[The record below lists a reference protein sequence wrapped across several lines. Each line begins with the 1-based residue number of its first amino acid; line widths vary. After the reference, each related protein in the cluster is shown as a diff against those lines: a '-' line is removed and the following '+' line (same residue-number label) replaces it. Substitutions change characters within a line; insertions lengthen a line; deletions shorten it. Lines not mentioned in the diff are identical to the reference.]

1 MKFAATIWISY
12 NLQIQKNIA
21 EKYDM
26 YKCLISNFFVPIV
39 SYNNLQ

>member
-12 NLQIQKNIA
+12 NLQIQKSIV
-21 EKYDM
+21 EIRYLQM
-26 YKCLISNFFVPIV
+26 LISNVFVPIV